1 MTKLDFLIQ
10 SISDLDIDSIEL
22 LLDNHRTYQDLPK
35 YQFISRLQMIL
46 QQFYTAGE
54 QELIPYA
61 GACGSC
67 VKGCKGYAF
76 VGSRSMQHIDLIIQ
90 WDGENITDIFCCAL
104 LKLEHQ
110 MEFSERLYI
119 KPDLELSDFDLDPP
133 PF

>member
-10 SISDLDIDSIEL
+10 SISDLDIDSVDML
-22 LLDNHRTYQDLPK
+22 LEDHRTYQDQPK
-35 YQFISRLQMIL
+35 HQFISRLQNIL
-46 QQFYTAGE
+46 HQFTASGD

-61 GACGSC
+61 GTCGSC

-76 VGSRSMQHIDLIIQ
+76 VGPNSLQHIDLIIQ

-110 MEFSERLYI
+110 MEFGERLYI

>member
-22 LLDNHRTYQDLPK
+22 LLDDHLTYQDQPK
-35 YQFISRLQMIL
+35 HQFISRLKNIL
-46 QQFYTAGE
+46 QQFTASGD

-61 GACGSC
+61 GTCGSC

-76 VGSRSMQHIDLIIQ
+76 VGPSSMQHFDLIIQ

-104 LKLEHQ
+104 LKLEHK
-110 MEFSERLYI
+110 MELGQRLYI
-119 KPDLELSDFDLDPP
+119 KPDLELSDLNLDPP